1 MPSAR
6 SKLGSQGEAV
16 AAAHLRA
23 AGLTLMERNFRTRY
37 GEVDLVARDGDAI
50 VFIEVKT
57 RRGNAY
63 GGPEESVTRRKRG
76 RLAKTAMH
84 YLQAHGL
91 EQRSWRID
99 VVGITLHEG
108 AAADITYVRG
118 IDLGAG

>member
-1 MPSAR
+1 MPSPR
-6 SKLGSQGEAV
+6 TRLGTQGEAV

-23 AGLTLMERNFRTRY
+23 AGLTLVERNFRTRY
-37 GEVDLVARDGDAI
+37 GEVDLVARDGDDV

-57 RRGNAY
+57 RRGHGY
-63 GGPEESVTRRKRG
+63 GDPEESVTRRKRG

-91 EQRSWRID
+91 EQRPWRID

-108 AAADITYVRG
+108 AAADINHVRG
-118 IDLGAG
+118 IDLGAD